1 MNLLTNVFFV
11 PYNFIFNVCQVM
23 WFSYIL
29 TGGELKHFDTKQP
42 TGHMSGL
49 NTICIEAAGTIGAI
63 GAIGAIGMAG
73 LRAKG
78 ASKKIMGFSRLI
90 PIPLMG

>member
-11 PYNFIFNVCQVM
+11 PYKFIFNVCQVM
-23 WFSYIL
+23 WFSLYL
-29 TGGELKHFDTKQP
+29 NGGGVKNFDAKQP
-42 TGHMSGL
+42 TGHISGL
-49 NTICIEAAGTIGAI
+49 HTICIEAAGTI

-78 ASKKIMGFSRLI
+78 ASHGMPTAVVSCDFSQKHL
-90 PIPLMG
+90 